1 VASTR
6 RALRWFPRRAGANWQ
21 VWQEAA
27 VYGLIPLVVIAAGGF
42 VLWYRVHYNI
52 WPGQDATARVHWCGR
67 DYQNDGPPTKT
78 SRQVSAG
85 WRWPV
90 RDVDRYPP
98 LGLPGQEL
106 FAAIYPDALPT
117 SCATVVYVR
126 IGPDRYQ
133 SYSLLG
139 GP

>member
-1 VASTR
+1 MSA
-6 RALRWFPRRAGANWQ
+6 
-21 VWQEAA
+21 AA
-27 VYGLIPLVVIAAGGF
+27 VNHRLPLLRTVAFSLLTLSIVAAGGF
-42 VLWYRVHYNI
+42 SLWYRAYYNI
-52 WPGQDATARVHWCGR
+52 WPGQDATARVHWCER
-67 DYQNDGPPTKT
+67 DYQDDGPPIETW
-78 SRQVSAG
+78 RQVSAG

-90 RDVDRYPP
+90 RDVGRYPP

-106 FAAIYPDALPT
+106 FAAIYPGAQPS